1 MTINQMRMEDYL
13 ENSYWHGKGK
23 YQKEYDEMKA
33 ADFEFTKATQKVFH
47 SYYRF
52 HNDGDTPTSYRYYA
66 EKYQNIIEAK
76 ADERILAEYKKF
88 KKAKEL
94 NIPIITNSI

>member
-1 MTINQMRMEDYL
+1 MRCEDYL
-13 ENSYWHGKGK
+13 ENSYWNNKGK

-33 ADFEFTKATQKVFH
+33 DESFEFTKATRKVFH

-66 EKYQNIIEAK
+66 EKYQEIIEKK
-76 ADERILAEYKKF
+76 ADERILAEYKRF
-88 KKAKEL
+88 KKANKEEK
-94 NIPIITNSI
+94 